1 MKTEL
6 QPSSVAHAVLHLR
19 GMCLPGG
26 IDAVV
31 SPHLQLHI
39 CMYSV
44 QELNRDWFI
53 DIVATPPRDLEEQA
67 PAEQRDR
74 EYKVI
79 NNE

>member
-6 QPSSVAHAVLHLR
+6 QPSWVAHAALHLR
-19 GMCLPGG
+19 GKCLTGG
-26 IDAVV
+26 INAVV

-39 CMYSV
+39 YIYTV

-74 EYKVI
+74 EDKVI